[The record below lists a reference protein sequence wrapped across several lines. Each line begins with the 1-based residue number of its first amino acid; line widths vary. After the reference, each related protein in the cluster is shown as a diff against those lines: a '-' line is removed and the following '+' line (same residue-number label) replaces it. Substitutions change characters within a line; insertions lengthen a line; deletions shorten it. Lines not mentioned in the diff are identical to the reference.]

1 VRLWP
6 VRRRL
11 LGMKSGEA
19 RRFEGHKADVRSVA
33 FSPDGRRIL
42 SGGGDKTV
50 RLWDIAS
57 GKEILRLEGHE
68 EAVRCVAFS
77 PDGRL
82 AASAGLDASVRIWK
96 LLV

>member
-1 VRLWP
+1 MNSSR
-6 VRRRL
+6 
-11 LGMKSGEA
+11 EA

-33 FSPDGRRIL
+33 FCLTAGAIL

-50 RLWDIAS
+50 RLWDIAT